1 MSIRWNKRFSNQC
14 ESFDIWTL
22 SQKSF
27 NSPIFRRWRH
37 FQVSTRTLGIKPSFL
52 GRHFCSIGE
61 VFGKYN
67 YINYSKTLAG
77 DRHDCSLLNLGAS
90 PISKK
95 HFGGEVSNNFIRF
108 SLAKSNS
115 RNLRTSSKNEDSF
128 MNIDFNEELSNL
140 LEAMTP
146 NTRKLAQGVIQSN
159 RTSLARAIT
168 LVESTR
174 DDHRAQA
181 EYLLDYVQLY
191 RSLYKKKEERLGE
204 ITWQSPQN
212 ETKDEKGMKST
223 FSRQIRVGIA
233 GPPGAGKSTFIEAF
247 GTYLIN
253 ELDLKVA
260 VIAIDPSSTRS
271 GGSILG
277 DKTRMQEL
285 SRNPQAFV
293 RPSPTGGVLGGVAR
307 YTYDAVNLC
316 LAGGYDIVLIETV
329 GLGQSEVSVE
339 YTCDMMMLLMPPAAG
354 DELQGVKKGI
364 VEIADLI
371 VVNKADGDL
380 LTPAQH
386 TAASY
391 NHALHFQRRRVEA
404 WKPKVLLAS
413 ALQAKGLDKI
423 YETICKCRDTF
434 EADGY
439 LSKLH
444 EQQSVYW
451 TWQSVDDLFAKR
463 VRRSVSVSELI
474 RKGSQLRQKLVLGTC
489 TPRAAAENIIDTF
502 VKEYKQK

>member
-1 MSIRWNKRFSNQC
+1 MPSVKRADFSFTTGWRFLKLLPNKSAADLTALRKNFCSVGPFLGSWNNNLYFANKFRGGRVDVNINNRGKYILSNKRLRAIGNDFIPSNLPKSKLHIASTASAITD
-14 ESFDIWTL
+14 SFE
-22 SQKSF
+22 
-27 NSPIFRRWRH
+27 NS
-37 FQVSTRTLGIKPSFL
+37 
-52 GRHFCSIGE
+52 
-61 VFGKYN
+61 
-67 YINYSKTLAG
+67 
-77 DRHDCSLLNLGAS
+77 
-90 PISKK
+90 ISKNK
-95 HFGGEVSNNFIRF
+95 V
-108 SLAKSNS
+108 
-115 RNLRTSSKNEDSF
+115 
-128 MNIDFNEELSNL
+128 LSNL
-140 LEAMTP
+140 TGAMTP
-146 NTRKLAQGVIQSN
+146 NTKKLAQGVIDSN

-191 RSLYKKKEERLGE
+191 RNLYKKEKESLESYKTHSSRSEIKGE
-204 ITWQSPQN
+204 SQL
-212 ETKDEKGMKST
+212 KSN
-223 FSRQIRVGIA
+223 FSHQIRVGIA
-233 GPPGAGKSTFIEAF
+233 GPPGAGKSTFIESF
-247 GTYLIN
+247 GTYLI
-253 ELDLKVA
+253 EQLGLKVA

-285 SRNPQAFV
+285 SRNPHAFV

-316 LAGGYDIVLIETV
+316 LAGGYDLVLIETV

-413 ALQAKGLDKI
+413 ALEAKGLDKI
-423 YETICKCRDTF
+423 YQTICKCRDTF
-434 EADGY
+434 EANGY

-444 EQQSVYW
+444 EKQSIYW
-451 TWQSVDDLFAKR
+451 TWQSVDDLLAKR
-463 VRRSVSVSELI
+463 IRNNVSVSKLI
-474 RKGSQLRQKLVLGTC
+474 RQGSQLRQELVQGTC

-502 VKEYKQK
+502 VKEYKEN